1 MTTETKRPDTSEIG
15 TSGTTFFSGSLA
27 ENEYNTDLRG
37 AKGRAIYDKMWRS
50 DARIAACLLFRELPL
65 RGVPWSV
72 EPASEDAQDV
82 EIAEALEDNL
92 FEGMSP
98 TWDSFL
104 QHVFLMHKYGFS
116 IFEKVWE
123 ITDEGIRFAKLAPR
137 LPSSLYQWDLDETGG
152 LKGIIQFVQV
162 GSTFKFVP
170 IPVEKLLVFTHGKQ
184 GANFEGVPVLR
195 AAYQSW
201 FYKTNMYRID
211 GIALERHALGILTFT
226 TPTGAEDAEKKRVDE
241 MGKRLYAHEQAWV
254 RLTEGYTLDVKG
266 LTGTVRETLPS
277 AEMHNK
283 AIAEAILGD
292 DLLGLGSGDT
302 GSWALSKDKS
312 SSFMLRLK
320 ADVTNITDT
329 MNAYAIKPWVDYN
342 YNVEKYPKLTCGK
355 LETRDIEKYVTA
367 VGALITAGGL
377 TSDRDT
383 ENTLR
388 EALELPELPEEV
400 PTSSESKAAA
410 AEAFAKAQ
418 AERPVVQ
425 PIPPGQQA
433 TPEGQQPVDKATG
446 KPIPV
451 VKASE
456 RLLTPAEQCVN
467 FAEIEDTLD
476 KAEQDAIAAVSLV
489 QSKQIAKLVDVA
501 MNLVTKRDFDR
512 LTDIDV
518 PFRAEVA
525 SAIEL
530 QLLKVYEYGR
540 QQVRQELAKQG
551 IKRRGT

>member
-1 MTTETKRPDTSEIG
+1 M
-15 TSGTTFFSGSLA
+15 L
-27 ENEYNTDLRG
+27 
-37 AKGRAIYDKMWRS
+37 
-50 DARIAACLLFRELPL
+50 
-65 RGVPWSV
+65 
-72 EPASEDAQDV
+72 
-82 EIAEALEDNL
+82 
-92 FEGMSP
+92 
-98 TWDSFL
+98 SF
-104 QHVFLMHKYGFS
+104 GFMC
-116 IFEKVWE
+116 FEKVWE
-123 ITDEGIRFAKLAPR
+123 ITDEGIRLAKLAPR

-152 LKGIIQFVQV
+152 LKGIIQFVQI
-162 GSTFKFVP
+162 GQTFKFVP
-170 IPVEKLLVFTHGKQ
+170 IPVEKLLVFTLDKE
-184 GANFEGVPVLR
+184 GANFEGMSILR
-195 AAYQSW
+195 SAYKHW
-201 FYKTNMYRID
+201 YYKDNLYRID
-211 GIALERHALGILTFT
+211 GIAAERHALGIPTFT

-241 MGKRLYAHEQAWV
+241 MGKRLYAHEQSWV
-254 RLTEGYTLDVKG
+254 RLTEGYTLTVEG
-266 LTGTVRETLPS
+266 LSGTIRDIMPS
-277 AEMHNK
+277 IQHHDK
-283 AIAEAILGD
+283 KIAECVLADFLDLG
-292 DLLGLGSGDT
+292 GSDT
-302 GSWALSKDKS
+302 GSWALSKDKTTFFLLS
-312 SSFMLRLK
+312 LK
-320 ADVTNITDT
+320 AVAKNITDT

-377 TSDRDT
+377 TADRDT

-489 QSKQIAKLVDVA
+489 QQKQIAKLVDVA
-501 MNLVTKRDFDR
+501 MNLVQKRDFDR